1 MGARDAYLRGNGAII
16 APNNPPI
23 VIGDDGSA
31 ERDIGD
37 GAITFALPAASFTF
51 TPPAE
56 DVVPVPAT
64 LPGEPAL
71 RPFFVD
77 DDEVPVPVESAP
89 ASAPVPSRA
98 LKSEIPGVSDEAWT
112 TFAKALKTASPSAV
126 SASNA
131 FGMFELKPRRLEDL
145 GLVTN
150 TTCTR
155 SPTGRMVWVGEFVP
169 PMTLKSFLG
178 SPKLQYRAFAASMKN
193 YVDRLRNGSIPRP
206 DGGKPDGMTLSGALA
221 ILHRCGP
228 SGLKTWNDES
238 KRFEDTKALYENA
251 NGVF

>member
-1 MGARDAYLRGNGAII
+1 MGARDAYLRGNGALI
-16 APNNPPI
+16 APNQPPI
-23 VIGDDGSA
+23 VIGDDGST
-31 ERDIGD
+31 ERDVGD

-51 TPPAE
+51 VPPSD
-56 DVVPVPAT
+56 DVPPPPLLA
-64 LPGEPAL
+64 PGEAAL
-71 RPFFVD
+71 RPFFADED
-77 DDEVPVPVESAP
+77 DVPVPVEPAP
-89 ASAPVPSRA
+89 APETPTGRA
-98 LKSEIPGVSDEAWT
+98 LKSEIPGVPDEAWT
-112 TFAKALKTASPSAV
+112 KFTKALKTASPSAV

-150 TTCTR
+150 TSCTR
-155 SPTGRMVWVGEFVP
+155 SPTGRMVWVGEFVA

-238 KRFEDTKALYENA
+238 KRFEDTKSLYSNA